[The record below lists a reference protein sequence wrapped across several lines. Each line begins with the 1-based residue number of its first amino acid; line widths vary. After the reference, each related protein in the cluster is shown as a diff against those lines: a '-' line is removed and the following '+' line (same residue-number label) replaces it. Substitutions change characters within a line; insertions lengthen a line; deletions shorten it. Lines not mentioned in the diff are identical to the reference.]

1 MASSACLVTPSLLTP
16 GRFSDLIST
25 AESKH
30 FILFFT
36 DDTLAEFPPPST
48 FNFIAQM
55 LDFFFFFTSMPF
67 NFNVENLSTLFQP
80 EEMTVISFIS
90 LSKCNYVLSHF
101 QLLVTLWTIAH
112 LAPRSMGFSR
122 QEYWSGLPCLLQ
134 WIFLTQG
141 LNSHLLCLLHW
152 QAGSLPLELPGK
164 PIKV

>member
-16 GRFSDLIST
+16 GCSSDHIST

-55 LDFFFFFTSMPF
+55 LDSMPF

-80 EEMTVISFIS
+80 EEMSVISFIS
-90 LSKCNYVLSHF
+90 LSKCNYVLNHF
-101 QLLVTLWTIAH
+101 SPVQLLVTLWTIVH
-112 LAPRSMGFSR
+112 QAPLSMRFSR

-134 WIFLTQG
+134 WIWPRDWTHASYVSCIGRQVLY
-141 LNSHLLCLLHW
+141 H
-152 QAGSLPLELPGK
+152 
-164 PIKV
+164 

>member
-16 GRFSDLIST
+16 GCSSDHIST

-55 LDFFFFFTSMPF
+55 LDSMPF

-80 EEMTVISFIS
+80 EEMSVISFIS

-101 QLLVTLWTIAH
+101 SPVQLLVTLWTIVH
-112 LAPRSMGFSR
+112 QAPLFMGILQARMLKWVAMLSSR
-122 QEYWSGLPCLLQ
+122 GSS
-134 WIFLTQG
+134 LTQG
-141 LNSHLLCLLHW
+141 SNMCLLH
-152 QAGSLPLELPGK
+152 LLH
-164 PIKV
+164 